1 MQLLA
6 KEEELTLHEEA
17 IVVQEKGL
25 EVSEQALG
33 KVSLE
38 LSTEWV
44 KTKAIVQYCGNEP
57 SDIIKPIATIVFSK
71 QKKNIP
77 IPLIFSA
84 P

>member
-1 MQLLA
+1 MTTAFLFAQVPSSPLTMTMAAAVEELLVQLLA

-38 LSTEWV
+38 LNTEWV
-44 KTKAIVQYCGNEP
+44 KTKAIVQ
-57 SDIIKPIATIVFSK
+57 
-71 QKKNIP
+71 
-77 IPLIFSA
+77 
-84 P
+84 